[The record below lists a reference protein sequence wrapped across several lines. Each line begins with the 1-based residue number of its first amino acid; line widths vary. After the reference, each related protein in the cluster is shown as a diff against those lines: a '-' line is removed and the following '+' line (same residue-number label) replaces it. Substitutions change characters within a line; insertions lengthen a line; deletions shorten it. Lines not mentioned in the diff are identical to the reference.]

1 MNKSLNSDQYS
12 IEVCR
17 CNWWTAYSE
26 IESQNFSGLKTKIL
40 CDRCYGLLG
49 WLNES
54 TQSTQSMKIIPLKR
68 SWSYQEC
75 LAMK

>member
-1 MNKSLNSDQYS
+1 MKTEPVGGS
-12 IEVCR
+12 
-17 CNWWTAYSE
+17 YSE
-26 IESQNFSGLKTKIL
+26 TESQNVSGLKTEIL

-54 TQSTQSMKIIPLKR
+54 TQSMKIIPLRR
-68 SWSYQEC
+68 SWSYEEC